1 MPDSLRD
8 GDQLLA
14 KLSVKVQLWALPD
27 RARRQPALFAL
38 HVSHALVSWSLTRRF
53 AQLAQLHASLIELE
67 NAECRLPS
75 LPPKHPFAEQSC
87 AFLNERALSVER
99 FFNELLAAP
108 AVSEVQSVLIGAFLE
123 TAAVRSLLCVL
134 GDVSA
139 RELAVSHELTDVRAL
154 FSDASE
160 RFQARHATLVST
172 RARSVCVVADG
183 VVLAGALG
191 AWRGAALAMA
201 KDAALR
207 EMQKDLRAESVARG
221 AAMLMVNMVANSRE
235 SSSMELR
242 SFGCSTSPSP
252 SRLSFGSQSALES
265 AGELPNAL
273 ELAALA
279 IEPVLLSGSLLKRG
293 AAGTSFKKRWFVL
306 TKHALF
312 YWPSEEEHASG
323 QRPRGCV
330 LLHTMSAHGGGSGSR
345 GLFNIGSDT
354 PYSFS
359 VEFLN
364 GRVSVGQGEEESPLG
379 GGMRLR
385 SLLSFVTGG
394 NLGTYSLAAET
405 GGEYERWLSM
415 LQKACFE
422 AQAELESAPYM
433 NASETA
439 TLVSAFQASA
449 FPVSAISMSAI

>member
-221 AAMLMVNMVANSRE
+221 AAMLMAARADASATEGRT
-235 SSSMELR
+235 LAGR
-242 SFGCSTSPSP
+242 RRF
-252 SRLSFGSQSALES
+252 SQPE
-265 AGELPNAL
+265 
-273 ELAALA
+273 
-279 IEPVLLSGSLLKRG
+279 RG
-293 AAGTSFKKRWFVL
+293 ALQVSNVL
-306 TKHALF
+306 
-312 YWPSEEEHASG
+312 
-323 QRPRGCV
+323 
-330 LLHTMSAHGGGSGSR
+330 
-345 GLFNIGSDT
+345 GSD
-354 PYSFS
+354 
-359 VEFLN
+359 
-364 GRVSVGQGEEESPLG
+364 
-379 GGMRLR
+379 
-385 SLLSFVTGG
+385 
-394 NLGTYSLAAET
+394 
-405 GGEYERWLSM
+405 
-415 LQKACFE
+415 
-422 AQAELESAPYM
+422 
-433 NASETA
+433 A
-439 TLVSAFQASA
+439 TE
-449 FPVSAISMSAI
+449 